1 MVQKSEQE
9 GRRLGLR
16 AEGQQLLGS
25 VAHSSLCGGVVHGSG
40 RNQVS
45 GLLEP
50 MVLPERLQMAFSA
63 LDKFSFPVL
72 EQLSALFPSSQHFK
86 NGKIT
91 NKTVLLLLLF

>member
-1 MVQKSEQE
+1 MVQRSKQE

-16 AEGQQLLGS
+16 ADGQQLLGS

-40 RNQVS
+40 CNQVS

-72 EQLSALFPSSQHFK
+72 EQLSALFPSQHFK